1 MKNWKRFIAACLSVT
16 MIVSMPLTAFAESP
30 VSVQRLVPEQQ
41 ETDVAEETTPEETEF
56 EKILSQ
62 EKPYEYFSK
71 QEHQQ
76 SILDALKDEELFQLK
91 EYLKYAYI
99 YESDLENRQSLDA
112 DAYLLISESW
122 RKRNVDYNEEQQEQ
136 LLDFLKKT
144 PIYDIKFKSENT
156 EKAVQDFPSYMEYL
170 QSIKK
175 FDVPKYVELLSAFD
189 EVKTEEDLA
198 NAKDSFEHF
207 EEEILGFDEQE
218 EITGEESENEGSAA
232 LEENSVEKSKQEDDK
247 KEETD
252 KENDSK
258 TEENEDKKDASVN
271 EDEKKNENNVEDIET
286 DKKEKA
292 VTIVG
297 FSNFDVKGFVPYKEI
312 GVLTKEKSQ
321 IAEVLDDKIEVSLAD
336 GSTKKINVKWE
347 CDEDPLK
354 TEYEL
359 YTYHAKLENDYVLSK
374 ELQSQIDKGE
384 AVLPYIDVK
393 ISDAGNSNVKTDI
406 VRSKLIKDDENQYIE
421 ILAYSEKTK
430 EIEALVWT
438 EESGKDDLEVCSLKS
453 GSWEKDGLE
462 YNFRVKVSVTDH
474 NNEMG
479 IYHVELFTGN
489 NLAKTSEEGY
499 DAGTLAVGAA
509 RIGSNYYASLEDAFT
524 ALNNGSVANGSTI
537 YLLQNVSMGWG
548 IVTTKAFTLLP
559 EGGNRTITLTV
570 NDYDRAGMITD
581 NNEEGRPNYSTWTF
595 GGNQYSLTLNGN
607 NRCGTSVIGS
617 MGGTINLKSGVHI
630 INSWQGGVWTGG
642 TVNIYD
648 GAQIHNN
655 AGSGILCRSFNMYG
669 GSIYS
674 NGRDGIATSY
684 PNGSSTMSAGN
695 IYSNGRIGVLIGS
708 WDDISGNTGAQFP
721 HTFKMSGGTIYKNGS
736 DGVVLAQQKTFIQ
749 TGGNINDNGQ
759 DGIRTEAG
767 NTTLNLSGGRNYGN
781 KRNAIWNYGTATINN
796 TYGMGYTSWSNTDNF
811 VSANNV
817 NGNIY
822 NKGTFTVNTN
832 TGYVCSAHNGS
843 GYHIYNDTGGTFNM
857 WWGDSGTY
865 HMAMGGTASTAI
877 VNKGTFTMNKGTVM
891 NAQTGVQ
898 NYAGAKFTFAGGTIK
913 KCTTRGVTNSGTF
926 NMTAGTI
933 SNNKSDYGAG
943 ITTDGTV
950 NISGGTITANT
961 ASADG
966 GAIHINGNN
975 AVVNISGGTISNNKA
990 ANSGGGIMNWN
1001 GTLTLTGGTISGNT
1015 ALNGKGIYSNDIL
1028 RMSGNGSVNTN
1039 NDIYLTTNHYVTVTG
1054 ALNKTSG
1061 QVALLTPQNYGMGR
1075 RMVEVAYGSKLG
1087 SMVYKYG
1094 DGSQKFGLTPNG
1106 SYVYRPGNYIDAS
1119 AGVAGNFLVLS
1130 VPYTITYNKNTS
1142 STVSSL
1148 PGKTTVYWKEKGTI
1162 SSTKPTRTGYTF
1174 KGWNANSGGTGTAYN
1189 AGQAVVLSGNLNLYA
1204 QWAPNTYTNKIW
1216 HRMLGVTGDDGQS
1229 LLLGITD
1236 FTAVYN
1242 TTYKMD
1248 ASLSTKI
1255 PNGYALSNT
1264 FRYNNNGTYENYALG
1279 ETMTQKAGSM
1289 SYVYMYDAI
1298 DYKITYNLNEG
1309 TNNSGNPSKY
1319 NVLNGVT
1326 LKAPTRKGYTFE
1338 GWYLGDKKVT
1348 GINEGKNAKFS
1359 SVDEM
1364 YAELAK
1370 RTTGDV
1376 TLTAKWTPFTYKITY
1391 KGNGSTDGMEKTHT
1405 FTQKD
1410 IDTNGY
1416 VLKINKGY
1424 TDFARTKYT
1433 FMGWYQ
1439 GSVVNTKADM
1449 TKIYK
1454 EGNKLTDSQLL
1465 AIHAEQVKKGL
1476 VQDTD
1481 PKVKNIIL
1489 YAVWD
1494 EAPGISID
1502 QSKKDKFFEGVDVT
1516 RAELLSGI
1524 TASDKIDGNLT
1535 DQIIITQI
1543 DYSAGKL
1550 VNGKKQAAYSQTWEN
1565 GMPADAKLDTWF
1577 MQLDKNDSPVTHTI
1591 TYQVKDSAGNVTTAK
1606 KTVQVIYNEFPT
1618 IKANDFKFTLNEAQ
1632 NGKIT
1637 KDALLEKAIASG
1649 VLSASDVEDGDM
1661 KSKIELIDYDANAFK
1676 TMKQEG
1682 FIPITYRVQDSMGP
1696 GGKGKVTL
1704 KTVNV
1709 NVSILQKKETV
1720 RYVRFINKAYYE
1732 KNANLDRNALEGK
1745 YDQIALLSANG
1756 GLHPFSV
1763 WYTDPKYREAIT
1775 GYLEKTTGTTY
1786 VYTKEDIKQMR
1797 KFVKQHGVGNAK
1809 EENGLSKF
1817 ADIFMTG
1824 DYILK

>member
-144 PIYDIKFKSENT
+144 PIYDTKFKSENT
-156 EKAVQDFPSYMEYL
+156 EKTVQDFPSYMEYL

-207 EEEILGFDEQE
+207 EEEIFGFDEQE
-218 EITGEESENEGSAA
+218 EITGEESESEGSAA
-232 LEENSVEKSKQEDDK
+232 LEENSVEKSKQEEEKSEDSK
-247 KEETD
+247 KEETEKTD

-271 EDEKKNENNVEDIET
+271 EDEKKNENNDEDIEI
-286 DKKEKA
+286 DEKEKA

-336 GSTKKINVKWE
+336 GSTKKIKVKWE

-393 ISDAGNSNVKTDI
+393 ISDAGNSNAKTDI

-421 ILAYSEKTK
+421 ILAYSEKAK

-462 YNFRVKVSVTDH
+462 YNFRVKVSITDH

-559 EGGNRTITLTV
+559 DGGNRTITLTV
-570 NDYDRAGMITD
+570 NDYNRSGMITD
-581 NNEEGRPNYSTWTF
+581 NNNEGRPNYSTWTF

-630 INSWQGGVWTGG
+630 INSWQSGVWTGG

-655 AGSGILCRSFNMYG
+655 AGNGIICRSFNMYG

-674 NGRDGIATSY
+674 NGHDGIGTSY

-695 IYSNGRIGVLIGS
+695 IYSNGRNGVLIGS

-736 DGVVLAQQKTFIQ
+736 DGVVLAHQKTFTQ

-767 NTTLNLSGGRNYGN
+767 NTTLNLSGGWNYGN

-865 HMAMGGTASTAI
+865 HMAMGGTVSTAI

-1204 QWAPNTYTNKIW
+1204 QW
-1216 HRMLGVTGDDGQS
+1216 
-1229 LLLGITD
+1229 
-1236 FTAVYN
+1236 
-1242 TTYKMD
+1242 
-1248 ASLSTKI
+1248 
-1255 PNGYALSNT
+1255 
-1264 FRYNNNGTYENYALG
+1264 
-1279 ETMTQKAGSM
+1279 
-1289 SYVYMYDAI
+1289 
-1298 DYKITYNLNEG
+1298 
-1309 TNNSGNPSKY
+1309 
-1319 NVLNGVT
+1319 
-1326 LKAPTRKGYTFE
+1326 
-1338 GWYLGDKKVT
+1338 
-1348 GINEGKNAKFS
+1348 
-1359 SVDEM
+1359 
-1364 YAELAK
+1364 
-1370 RTTGDV
+1370 
-1376 TLTAKWTPFTYKITY
+1376 TPFTYKITY

-1489 YAVWD
+1489 YAIWD

-1809 EENGLSKF
+1809 EQNGLSKF

>member
-122 RKRNVDYNEEQQEQ
+122 RKRNVYYNEEQQKQ
-136 LLDFLKKT
+136 LLDFLKET
-144 PIYDIKFKSENT
+144 PIYDTKFKSENT
-156 EKAVQDFPSYMEYL
+156 EKTVQDFPSYMEYL

-207 EEEILGFDEQE
+207 EEEIFGFDEQE
-218 EITGEESENEGSAA
+218 KITGEESESEGSAA
-232 LEENSVEKSKQEDDK
+232 LEENSVEKSKQEEEKSEDSK
-247 KEETD
+247 KEETEKTD

-258 TEENEDKKDASVN
+258 TEEKSDEAVDIDEDD
-271 EDEKKNENNVEDIET
+271 VEDITGTFEMP
-286 DKKEKA
+286 E
-292 VTIVG
+292 G
-297 FSNFDVKGFVPYKEI
+297 FSLVNPISTYDYVNMGDQNNLQLSVGDKIYWDDYYTHFFTVGGQVAYCLDPAYKFPQSGTYKYSEVKNYNDSLTKILYYTYAGPGYNSSIGPSADWSVQYSYAHFAAGYVYNGQPGYSWSGFNGLSYSAQKEI
-312 GVLTKEKSQ
+312 
-321 IAEVLDDKIEVSLAD
+321 IAYVNKILALPNPP
-336 GSTKKINVKWE
+336 S
-347 CDEDPLK
+347 
-354 TEYEL
+354 
-359 YTYHAKLENDYVLSK
+359 DYRAIVF
-374 ELQSQIDKGE
+374 KGQ
-384 AVLPYIDVK
+384 
-393 ISDAGNSNVKTDI
+393 NSNF
-406 VRSKLIKDDENQYIE
+406 Q
-421 ILAYSEKTK
+421 
-430 EIEALVWT
+430 
-438 EESGKDDLEVCSLKS
+438 G
-453 GSWEKDGLE
+453 
-462 YNFRVKVSVTDH
+462 
-474 NNEMG
+474 
-479 IYHVELFTGN
+479 
-489 NLAKTSEEGY
+489 
-499 DAGTLAVGAA
+499 
-509 RIGSNYYASLEDAFT
+509 
-524 ALNNGSVANGSTI
+524 
-537 YLLQNVSMGWG
+537 QNV
-548 IVTTKAFTLLP
+548 
-559 EGGNRTITLTV
+559 
-570 NDYDRAGMITD
+570 
-581 NNEEGRPNYSTWTF
+581 
-595 GGNQYSLTLNGN
+595 Q
-607 NRCGTSVIGS
+607 
-617 MGGTINLKSGVHI
+617 
-630 INSWQGGVWTGG
+630 
-642 TVNIYD
+642 
-648 GAQIHNN
+648 
-655 AGSGILCRSFNMYG
+655 
-669 GSIYS
+669 
-674 NGRDGIATSY
+674 
-684 PNGSSTMSAGN
+684 
-695 IYSNGRIGVLIGS
+695 RIGVLARETAHTYSFHANGGS
-708 WDDISGNTGAQFP
+708 GAPGSMTKIRGVDFTFPTQVPTRPGYTFTGWNNT
-721 HTFKMSGGTIYKNGS
+721 
-736 DGVVLAQQKTFIQ
+736 
-749 TGGNINDNGQ
+749 
-759 DGIRTEAG
+759 
-767 NTTLNLSGGRNYGN
+767 
-781 KRNAIWNYGTATINN
+781 TINN
-796 TYGMGYTSWSNTDNF
+796 GTKYSPGQTVGGLPDRDITWWANWTPNMYGFDVNAILDGKLTGWADGYLTFDVYINGSLVANDVSDYARHHAYGTKYEIKDIKTMSGKKYLGVTQGSLSGTINSDTTVVLKAASMYEFDVNVVLDGTLYSSTNDALTYDVYINGSLAGNDVSDFYNKYPKGTTYQIKDIKAKSGKRYTGVGMGSLSGTINGKTRVDLNAVSIYYLDVNAVLNNQEVSSMDGSWFTFDVYINGSLYSNDVGDFCTEFPTGTKYEIKDIKPKAGKKYLGTTYNTASSGTIGKARTAVWLKF
-811 VSANNV
+811 VSTHTITLQAPRLHAGTTWKWDIGTKTYTMDYGSKFNIQNYTNV
-817 NGNIY
+817 
-822 NKGTFTVNTN
+822 FTAP
-832 TGYVCSAHNGS
+832 TGYH
-843 GYHIYNDTGGTFNM
+843 YGGASTDD
-857 WWGDSGTY
+857 WWETANHDGTY
-865 HMAMGGTASTAI
+865 KNNPSNGGSSTF
-877 VNKGTFTMNKGTVM
+877 V
-891 NAQTGVQ
+891 
-898 NYAGAKFTFAGGTIK
+898 
-913 KCTTRGVTNSGTF
+913 VTN
-926 NMTAGTI
+926 NMTAQLHYYPN
-933 SNNKSDYGAG
+933 SY
-943 ITTDGTV
+943 TV
-950 NISGGTITANT
+950 KYN
-961 ASADG
+961 
-966 GAIHINGNN
+966 
-975 AVVNISGGTISNNKA
+975 
-990 ANSGGGIMNWN
+990 
-1001 GTLTLTGGTISGNT
+1001 
-1015 ALNGKGIYSNDIL
+1015 
-1028 RMSGNGSVNTN
+1028 GNGSTGGSTAASSHSY
-1039 NDIYLTTNHYVTVTG
+1039 DTAKTLT
-1054 ALNKTSG
+1054 A
-1061 QVALLTPQNYGMGR
+1061 
-1075 RMVEVAYGSKLG
+1075 
-1087 SMVYKYG
+1087 
-1094 DGSQKFGLTPNG
+1094 NG
-1106 SYVYRPGNYIDAS
+1106 
-1119 AGVAGNFLVLS
+1119 
-1130 VPYTITYNKNTS
+1130 YTK
-1142 STVSSL
+1142 
-1148 PGKTTVYWKEKGTI
+1148 
-1162 SSTKPTRTGYTF
+1162 TGYTF
-1174 KGWNANSGGTGTAYN
+1174 KNWNTKADGTGTAYTN
-1189 AGQAVVLSGNLNLYA
+1189 KQSVKNLTATNGATITLYA
-1204 QWAPNTYTNKIW
+1204 QWTPTTYTNKIW
-1216 HRMLGVTGDDGQS
+1216 HRMHGVKGDDGQS

-1236 FTAVYN
+1236 FTANYN

-1248 ASLSTKI
+1248 ASKATKI

-1264 FRYNNNGTYENYALG
+1264 FRYNNNGTYEDYTLG
-1279 ETMTQKAGSM
+1279 KTMTQKIGSM

-1298 DYKITYNLNEG
+1298 NYKITYNLNEG

-1326 LKAPTRKGYTFE
+1326 LKDPTRKGYTFE
-1338 GWYLGDKKVT
+1338 GWYLGDKKIT

-1424 TDFARTKYT
+1424 TDFARTKHT

-1489 YAVWD
+1489 YAIWD

-1809 EENGLSKF
+1809 EQNGLSKF